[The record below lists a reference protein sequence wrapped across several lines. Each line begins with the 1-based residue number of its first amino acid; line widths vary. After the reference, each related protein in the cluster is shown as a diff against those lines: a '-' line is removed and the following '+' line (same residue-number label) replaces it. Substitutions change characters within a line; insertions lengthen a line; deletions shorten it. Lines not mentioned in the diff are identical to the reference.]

1 MSLADLPEYSFALA
15 SKDPK
20 FWIIICLGFVS
31 YLIWGITFGYF
42 VKSLDQLDLNRI
54 LEEQLRNDIK
64 ALKSKIEEAQDKQHE
79 TANKIADIKA
89 EIQKLENQ
97 INGTVA
103 RYDVNKIK
111 MELNNFHAGWQQYL
125 AGMNKP
131 NDEKDEIAK
140 EFTSTVNTLIT
151 I

>member
-1 MSLADLPEYSFALA
+1 MSLEVLPEYSFKLA

-42 VKSLDQLDLNRI
+42 IKSLDQLDLNRI
-54 LEEQLRNDIK
+54 LQEQLQNDIDVVK
-64 ALKSKIEEAQDKQHE
+64 GKISGFQDKQHE
-79 TANKIADIKA
+79 TANKIADLKA

-111 MELNNFHAGWQQYL
+111 LELNNFHAGWQQYL

-131 NDEKDEIAK
+131 DKEKDMITE
-140 EFTSTVNTLIT
+140 EFERTVNTLIT